1 MAVRLG
7 VIADDFTGATDIA
20 GFLVANGL
28 RTVQLTGVPAEGTT
42 VPKDADAVVISLK
55 SRSIPAQEAVSVS
68 LAALRFLQAQGAER
82 FYFKYC
88 STFDSTPA
96 GNIGPVTDALL
107 GALGEDF
114 TVICPSLPVNG
125 RTTYRGYLF
134 VEDVPLHESGM
145 SNHPITP
152 MTDSNVMRLMDA
164 QAQGSTGNVQ
174 AAVIAQGPAAV
185 REALTALR
193 TEGYRYAVLDTITEA
208 NLDVLGQAVADYPLV
223 TGGSG
228 LGAGLARALS
238 GATGAHTT
246 AWQERD
252 GRTVVLSGSSSVMT
266 NQQVAAY
273 REAASSLAVNVDQLV
288 AVPEDYRQ
296 QILQWVLDQPT
307 DGPAPLVSATASPE
321 EVSRLQEAHGA
332 HEVSEA
338 IEGMF
343 GWLASALADR
353 GVRRFIVAGGET
365 SGAVTTALGVT
376 GFEVGPQIAPG
387 VPWVRSISSDINLAL
402 KSGNFGDVDF
412 FSLAQAPRH

>member
-20 GFLVANGL
+20 GFLVDNGL
-28 RTVQLTGVPAEGTT
+28 RTVQLTGVPADGTT
-42 VPKDADAVVISLK
+42 VPADADAVVISLK
-55 SRSIPAQEAVSVS
+55 SRSIAAQEAVAVS
-68 LAALRFLQAQGAER
+68 LAALRFLQEQGAER

-114 TVICPSLPVNG
+114 TVICPALPVNG

-145 SNHPITP
+145 RNHPITP
-152 MTDSNVMRLMDA
+152 MTDSNLMRLMDG
-164 QAQGSTGNVQ
+164 QAEGRTGNVQ
-174 AAVIAQGPAAV
+174 AAVVTQGAAAV
-185 REALTALR
+185 REALAALR
-193 TEGYRYAVLDTITEA
+193 TEGYRYAVLDAITDA
-208 NLDVLGQAVADYPLV
+208 DLDVLGEAVADHALV

-238 GATGAHTT
+238 GKAGERTDN
-246 AWQERD
+246 WQERG
-252 GRTVVLSGSSSVMT
+252 GRTVVLSGSCSVMT
-266 NQQVAAY
+266 NQQVATY
-273 REAASSLAVNVDQLV
+273 RETAPTLAVDVDQLV
-288 AVPEDYRQ
+288 AAPEAYRKQ
-296 QILQWVLDQPT
+296 VLQWVLDQPA
-307 DGPAPLVSATASPE
+307 DGPAPLVSATAPPE
-321 EVSRLQEAHGA
+321 EVTRLQVAHGA

-338 IEGMF
+338 VESMF
-343 GWLASALADR
+343 GWVASALAEQ

-365 SGAVTTALGVT
+365 SGAVTTALDVT

-387 VPWVRSISSDINLAL
+387 VPWVRSISSDIDLAL

-412 FSLAQAPRH
+412 FSRAQAPRL

>member
-7 VIADDFTGATDIA
+7 VIADDFTGGTDIA

-28 RTVQLTGVPAEGTT
+28 RTVQLTGVPAPSTT
-42 VPKDADAVVISLK
+42 VPADTDAVEISLK
-55 SRSIPAQEAVSVS
+55 SRSIPAKEAVSVS
-68 LAALRFLQAQGAER
+68 LAALRFLQGQGAER

-114 TVICPSLPVNG
+114 TVICPALPVNG

-145 SNHPITP
+145 RNHPITP
-152 MTDSNVMRLMDA
+152 MTDSNLMRLMDG
-164 QAQGSTGNVQ
+164 QAEGRTGNVQ
-174 AAVIAQGPAAV
+174 AAVVTQGAAAV
-185 REALTALR
+185 REALAALH
-193 TEGYRYAVLDTITEA
+193 TEGYRYAVLDAITNA
-208 NLDVLGQAVADYPLV
+208 DLDVLGEAVADHTLV

-228 LGAGLARALS
+228 LAAGLARALS
-238 GATGAHTT
+238 GT
-246 AWQERD
+246 AGERTSPWHERE

-266 NQQVAAY
+266 NQQVAVY
-273 REAASSLAVNVDQLV
+273 RETAPFLAVNVDQLV
-288 AVPEDYRQ
+288 AAPDAYREQ
-296 QILQWVLDQPT
+296 VLQWVLAQPA
-307 DGPAPLVSATASPE
+307 DGLAPLVSATAPPE
-321 EVSRLQEAHGA
+321 EVSRLQDAYGA

-338 IEGMF
+338 IESMF
-343 GWLASALADR
+343 GWLASALAEE
-353 GVRRFIVAGGET
+353 GVQRFIVAGGET
-365 SGAVTTALGVT
+365 SGAVTTALNVT

-387 VPWVRSISSDINLAL
+387 VPWVRSISSGIDLAL

-412 FSLAQAPRH
+412 FSLAQTPHP